1 VPYSTS
7 FSPTNTASDTGV
19 PAAALQ
25 VGSAETTLPGPLLL
39 TLIACVFAAC
49 IAGGATGVQALRRR
63 RGR

>member
-1 VPYSTS
+1 M
-7 FSPTNTASDTGV
+7 AGLEAAALMDTGV
-19 PAAALQ
+19 PAAALL
-25 VGSAETTLPGPLLL
+25 VGSADTTLPGPLLL